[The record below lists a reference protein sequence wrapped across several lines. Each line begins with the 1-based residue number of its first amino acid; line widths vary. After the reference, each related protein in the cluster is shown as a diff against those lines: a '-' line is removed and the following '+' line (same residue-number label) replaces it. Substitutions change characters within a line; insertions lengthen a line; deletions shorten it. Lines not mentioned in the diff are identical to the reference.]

1 MASRVVECQTTQQ
14 TIRGSVAARRQHE
27 IGQAGAMRI
36 LRWASITTIR
46 LLVRLLLK
54 VNVVGLE
61 RVPSAGPVI
70 LAVNHINSLDAFVVK
85 TTVPRDV
92 IGWAKVEIWQNP
104 VLRPLAKAIG
114 TIPLRRGELDLQSV
128 RMALQLLKQGK
139 VLGIAPEGTRS
150 WHGRLQHGHPGI
162 VFLALRAP
170 ETVIVPAA
178 LYGQE
183 RFTQSLRRLRR
194 TEVTIVFGQG
204 LHLDP
209 GDGKVTREKRQQM
222 TDEIM
227 AQIAALLPPDYR
239 GVYSELDTASR
250 QYLRFVAGQ
259 GGSQQASSAEAAASP
274 KSGV

>member
-1 MASRVVECQTTQQ
+1 
-14 TIRGSVAARRQHE
+14 
-27 IGQAGAMRI
+27 MRI
-36 LRWASITTIR
+36 LRWASIITIR
-46 LLVRLLLK
+46 LLVRLFLK

-61 RVPSAGPVI
+61 RLPSSGPVI
-70 LAVNHINSLDAFVVK
+70 LAINHINSLDAFVVK
-85 TTVPRDV
+85 ATVPRDV

-104 VLRPLAKAIG
+104 VLRPLAKAVG

-150 WHGRLQHGHPGI
+150 WHGRLQRGHPGI

-170 ETVIVPAA
+170 ETVIVPGA

-183 RFTQSLRRLRR
+183 RFTESLLRLRR

-209 GDGKVTREKRQQM
+209 GNEKVTRAKRQQM
-222 TDEIM
+222 TEEIM
-227 AQIAALLPPDYR
+227 AQIAMLLPPRYR
-239 GVYSELDTASR
+239 GVYSEVDTATK
-250 QYLRFVAGQ
+250 QYLRFVPSP
-259 GGSQQASSAEAAASP
+259 GGDQQASSGEATASP
-274 KSGV
+274 KSGA

>member
-1 MASRVVECQTTQQ
+1 
-14 TIRGSVAARRQHE
+14 
-27 IGQAGAMRI
+27 MRI
-36 LRWASITTIR
+36 LRWASITTIK

-54 VNVVGLE
+54 VNAVGLE
-61 RVPSAGPVI
+61 RVPSSGPVI

-85 TTVPRDV
+85 ATLPRDV

-104 VLRPLAKAIG
+104 VLRPFAKAIG

-150 WHGRLQHGHPGI
+150 WHGRLQRGLPGI

-170 ETVIVPAA
+170 ETVILPAA

-183 RFTQSLRRLRR
+183 RFSHNLLRLRR
-194 TEVTIVFGQG
+194 TEVTIVLGQG

-209 GDGKVTREKRQQM
+209 GDGKVTRKKRQQM

-239 GVYSELDTASR
+239 GTYSDLETATE
-250 QYLRFVAGQ
+250 QYLRFVPGT
-259 GGSQQASSAEAAASP
+259 GGNQQAPSGEAAASP
-274 KSGV
+274 KSGT